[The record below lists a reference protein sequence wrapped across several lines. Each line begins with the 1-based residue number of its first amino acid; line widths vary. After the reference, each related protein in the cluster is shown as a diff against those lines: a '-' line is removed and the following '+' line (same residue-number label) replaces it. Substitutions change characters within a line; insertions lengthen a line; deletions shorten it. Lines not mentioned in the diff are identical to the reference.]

1 MPKSSQPAAVT
12 WPWTAASAMS
22 GAAAP
27 AAPPITAFQ
36 AERGLSQTV

>member
-1 MPKSSQPAAVT
+1 
-12 WPWTAASAMS
+12 MS

-36 AERGLSQTV
+36 AERGFSHTV